1 MNVNRHRLA
10 LLQFDSRASAGG
22 GPADRVSALWTTLAG
37 LPEWFALAMALTFFC
52 VIVRCGYREW
62 GRRADTR
69 STRPGALWVAGGIK
83 CDASVRGVER

>member
-1 MNVNRHRLA
+1 MLTGTGLPYCNSTAV
-10 LLQFDSRASAGG
+10 LLPVG

-69 STRPGALWVAGGIK
+69 STRPGAL
-83 CDASVRGVER
+83 